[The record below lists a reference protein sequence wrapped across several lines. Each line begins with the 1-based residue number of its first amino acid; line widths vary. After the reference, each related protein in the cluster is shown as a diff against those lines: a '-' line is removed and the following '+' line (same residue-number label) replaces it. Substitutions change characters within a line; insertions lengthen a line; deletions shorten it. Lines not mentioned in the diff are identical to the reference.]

1 MSTRPDTLFP
11 YTTLFRS
18 CRPGCC
24 HCCADFGIRRIPP
37 QREAAVYLKHL
48 AGHEALVRGDPHG
61 RIGDVITCAHPAK
74 RIFLGESVENR
85 LIARGLGR
93 HRSRRKAGRD
103 GIGANAAMAELVGDA
118 RSEEHTYELP
128 SLMSISYTAF

>member
-1 MSTRPDTLFP
+1 MRISDWSSDVCSSDLGLRG
-11 YTTLFRS
+11 
-18 CRPGCC
+18 CRPGCF

-61 RIGDVITCAHPAK
+61 RIGDVITRAHPAK

-85 LIARGLGR
+85 LIRSAERRVGKEGGR
-93 HRSRRKAGRD
+93 TFRSRGSPYLLKKKKKQ
-103 GIGANAAMAELVGDA
+103 
-118 RSEEHTYELP
+118 
-128 SLMSISYTAF
+128 

>member
-1 MSTRPDTLFP
+1 M
-11 YTTLFRS
+11 
-18 CRPGCC
+18 
-24 HCCADFGIRRIPP
+24 RISDWSSDVCSSDL
-37 QREAAVYLKHL
+37 EAAVYLKHL

-61 RIGDVITCAHPAK
+61 RIGDVITRAHPAK

-103 GIGANAAMAELVGDA
+103 GIGANAAMADLVGDA
-118 RSEEHTYELP
+118 ADDG
-128 SLMSISYTAF
+128 ISA